1 MWDELLGVHHWWEVP
16 WCVGGDF
23 NVVRSPSERLG
34 AAGYS
39 SSMIDFSDFISING
53 LVDIP
58 MAGGSFTWSN
68 NRETTSMSRLDR
80 FLFTTDWGDS
90 LL

>member
-1 MWDELLGVHHWWEVP
+1 M
-16 WCVGGDF
+16 GGDF

-53 LVDIP
+53 LI
-58 MAGGSFTWSN
+58 
-68 NRETTSMSRLDR
+68 DR
-80 FLFTTDWGDS
+80 GFFYLVK
-90 LL
+90 